1 MDTVA
6 VSNGPSDSNQDA
18 HQYEHWNGTKMN
30 GSGLGECENMKD
42 DKMDERMVGVMK
54 QEDTCDDKSLER
66 QSVIENSLSDK
77 ISDGTTLSVLNPV
90 TNTTSTFDYDP
101 SLASVFSTYNPTMAY
116 QTYAGYNNYLQSFQ
130 PTTLFGNPAFNSSFA
145 RTDFELRAPTSAYTY
160 ETSAYSYPY
169 FNAPFGQ
176 DLQQPIQQQQPQPQ
190 EDLQSEC
197 ISCGVSLPEELRI
210 NRNRLCTD
218 CRANTNASSSSTSN
232 VIPPIEMP
240 PIQTFS
246 ASSPSIPLPSIQ
258 SKSSTIT
265 PARAQAASHPK
276 KTPNNVMAAHH
287 SASSSNGQKR
297 QGLVCS
303 NCNGTNTTLW
313 RRNAEGDPVCNACGL
328 YYKLHNV
335 HRPATMKKEGTL
347 QTRKRKPK
355 GGESSGS
362 SKKKSHSSIQSNT
375 RSSIDASPSSLT
387 RYSSR
392 TAFDTVNDPT
402 PQTLMDNSS
411 SSFGI
416 GSYSLPPLDA
426 SSYSNITSINP
437 FRGDNHW
444 GNTIIEPSHSSAFH
458 PISYSGVSKAESN
471 GRIMR
476 SEEEEALAAARSLED
491 DKE

>member
-6 VSNGPSDSNQDA
+6 VSNGPSDSNHDA

-42 DKMDERMVGVMK
+42 DKMDERMLGVIK
-54 QEDTCDDKSLER
+54 QEDPSDDKSLER

-77 ISDGTTLSVLNPV
+77 ISDGTTLSVLHPV
-90 TNTTSTFDYDP
+90 TNTTSTFDYDQ
-101 SLASVFSTYNPTMAY
+101 SLASMFSQYNPTTAY
-116 QTYAGYNNYLQSFQ
+116 QTYPGYNYLQPFQ
-130 PTTLFGNPAFNSSFA
+130 PTTLFGNPAFPSSFA
-145 RTDFELRAPTSAYTY
+145 RTESVLSSPSLLTPSSLSFELRAPTSAYTY
-160 ETSAYSYPY
+160 ETAAYSYPY
-169 FNAPFGQ
+169 LNAPFGQ

-190 EDLQSEC
+190 
-197 ISCGVSLPEELRI
+197 
-210 NRNRLCTD
+210 
-218 CRANTNASSSSTSN
+218 
-232 VIPPIEMP
+232 
-240 PIQTFS
+240 TFS
-246 ASSPSIPLPSIQ
+246 TSSPSIPLPSIQ

-362 SKKKSHSSIQSNT
+362 SKKKSHSSNQSNT

-387 RYSSR
+387 RYGSSR

-402 PQTLMDNSS
+402 PQSLMDNSS

-416 GSYSLPPLDA
+416 GSYLPPLDA